1 MKRMLMF
8 MIPVV
13 LFLSAC
19 GQVQPSTPPVNVVQT
34 SVALTLTAY
43 PSHTPTQLLS
53 STPAVSTPTTV
64 TATTTNALLPTPTN
78 STPTPIP
85 TIPVIPPT
93 AAPAWNPSYP
103 DQFIRYYYQHI
114 NARDYNTTWSL
125 LSDVFKFA
133 VNSTAEG
140 GYGGYVDFWDTVQRV
155 DINNVTIISQSSHA
169 AQVLVDMVYNYK
181 NGAVIRSQHYFQLY
195 YYTPRSTWM
204 FDYSGTMPT
213 SVPNPSTP
221 DQFIYYYFNNINAR
235 NYSLTWTL
243 LSDSFKAQNNPDGYG
258 YYVEFW
264 NSVNQ
269 VNITYITIN
278 SQSSSAADVAVGMI
292 FRYNTGRLITRNLRF
307 QLIYNSGIPSW
318 QFNSP

>member
-1 MKRMLMF
+1 MKHMLRF
-8 MIPVV
+8 LIPVV

-19 GQVQPSTPPVNVVQT
+19 GQGQPSTPPVNVVQT

-43 PSHTPTQLLS
+43 PSFTPSQLPS
-53 STPAVSTPTTV
+53 STPLVSTPTTTV
-64 TATTTNALLPTPTN
+64 TETPTNPLLPTPTN
-78 STPTPIP
+78 LTPAP

-140 GYGGYVDFWDTVQRV
+140 GYGGYVDFWDTVRRV
-155 DINNVTIISQSSHA
+155 DINSVTIISQSSHA
-169 AQVLVDMVYNYK
+169 AQVLVDMVYNYT
-181 NGAVIRSQHYFQLY
+181 NGAVIRSQQYFQLY
-195 YYTPRSTWM
+195 YYAPRSTWM

-258 YYVEFW
+258 SYVNFW
-264 NSVNQ
+264 NSVTQ
-269 VNITYITIN
+269 VNITYITID
-278 SQSSSAADVAVGMI
+278 SQSSGSADVTVGMI
-292 FRYNTGRLITRNLRF
+292 FRYNTGRLTTGNQVF
-307 QLIYNSGIPSW
+307 HLIYNSGIPSW